1 MVNKYDDVEEKEP
14 IRPRGKGKGRN
25 ETNLGS
31 RLNFKLFKPIILFE
45 TIGTI
50 VGLIVLI
57 YLFYL
62 SGALLVK
69 EEIFKSILGIVIL
82 SIMIFMTAVKGK
94 SVIDIIEEE
103 TSIFVKQ
110 FSYKEKGKKIATLD
124 QLNFLMSIV
133 ENAFRNWKISWL
145 VYTAIV
151 ITVYIV
157 GFYFGLYS
165 AAILSIIIL
174 LSAMYVVPAALGNLQ
189 VYFSKKTKTIPA
201 SPPSI
206 GVMTLFGN
214 PFDFDLILDAG
225 TAIIYPGVIDLI
237 VIEVHQEPQDFEDMK
252 GFITK
257 DNIPVELK
265 KTQLLY
271 VPDIKRIGQF
281 ISAKMQTGVYDTL
294 DSMISNRLKDIIR
307 SLSFADLLSKKGK
320 LEDEVKLEL
329 TGKDEEDDELRDMRR
344 NGVSD
349 DHLLGITIFRF
360 NIGMIDTT
368 DEYKKE
374 MLKRATEERQQEA
387 EIIEVG
393 TEIKQ
398 ATLLFEA
405 YKDVKEPK
413 SFSECLAMVRDDKI
427 AREGKFI
434 IPGLRN
440 ALGQNAFGALLK
452 ALIGGKGNV

>member
-14 IRPRGKGKGRN
+14 IRPREERN
-25 ETNLGS
+25 DDNG
-31 RLNFKLFKPIILFE
+31 LNFKLFKPIILFE

-69 EEIFKSILGIVIL
+69 EEVFKSILGIVIL

-94 SVIDIIEEE
+94 SVIDIVEEE
-103 TSIFVKQ
+103 TNVFIKQ
-110 FSYKEKGKKIATLD
+110 FSYKEKERKIATLD
-124 QLNFLMSIV
+124 QLNFLMGIV
-133 ENAFRNWKISWL
+133 ENAFKSWKISWL

-174 LSAMYVVPAALGNLQ
+174 LSAMYIIPATLKNLQ
-189 VYFSKKTKTIPA
+189 VYFSSKTKIIPA

-214 PFDFDLILDAG
+214 PFNFDLILDAG
-225 TAIIYPGVIDLI
+225 TAIIYPGVIDFI

-252 GFITK
+252 GFITE
-257 DNIPVELK
+257 DNVPVELK
-265 KTQLLY
+265 KTQILY

-294 DSMISNRLKDIIR
+294 DSMISNRLKDKIR
-307 SLSFADLLSKKGK
+307 ALKFANLLSEKGS
-320 LEDEVKLEL
+320 LEREVKLEL
-329 TGKDEEDDELRDMRR
+329 SGKEIEDQELKNMRI

-349 DHLLGITIFRF
+349 GHLLGINIFRF
-360 NIGMIDTT
+360 NIGTIETT
-368 DEYKKE
+368 DEYRKE
-374 MLKRATEERQQEA
+374 MLKKATEERQKEA

-393 TEIKQ
+393 AEILQ
-398 ATLLFEA
+398 AKLIFKA
-405 YKDVKEPK
+405 YEEVGQPK
-413 SFSECLAMVRDDKI
+413 PFSECMAMIRDDKI

-434 IPGLRN
+434 IPGLRA
-440 ALGQNAFGALLK
+440 ALGENVFGALLK
-452 ALIGGKGNV
+452 ALVGGRGNV